1 MNKEEYITPIMEV
14 VDLSIENTIATGSGE
29 GIEWD

>member
-1 MNKEEYITPIMEV
+1 MNKEEYVTPNMEV
-14 VDLSIENTIATGSGE
+14 VDLVIENAIATGSGE